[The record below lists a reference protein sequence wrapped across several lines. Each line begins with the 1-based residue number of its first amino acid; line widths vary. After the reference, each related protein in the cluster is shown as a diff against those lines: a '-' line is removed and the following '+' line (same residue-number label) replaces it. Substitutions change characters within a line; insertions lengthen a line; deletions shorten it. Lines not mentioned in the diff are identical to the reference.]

1 MKENERVE
9 IFKRKRNVGGFIVVS
24 FKFCYII
31 AEISVNHNRELNLA
45 KHLID

>member
-1 MKENERVE
+1 M
-9 IFKRKRNVGGFIVVS
+9 VVS

-45 KHLID
+45 KHLIDESINEVKIGKSLDVFVMI